1 MIHSHVKN
9 ENKATASQFY
19 LAQDVI
25 PGVFAEKW
33 AKISSFQPGGFPH
46 STFFKAAPLGIT
58 LNPSGNTF
66 VFPMTHTSFLKLMP
80 IVSSSVNQELLFRV
94 TGWSSQ
100 VLPMRSKEMFVPTI
114 LGEYKF
120 TPNLGFSITS
130 PFSYSD
136 PHANARSVKDLT
148 TQGILT
154 TNQKL
159 SGNVDPNYITLKGQG
174 AEYIQIQMM
183 LQEPATATGSCCN
196 LAANSCEND
205 VLAAD
210 CLAMNQ
216 KIWFQ
221 GTICNGYSCIWN
233 GCPER
238 EPPCT
243 CTDTTTTC
251 CPDECPDTSICP
263 PGECQPCMVGST
275 VVCNTFNGIC
285 PPGTG
290 LCLSPPC
297 PSCSSNVPTCSTFNL
312 IIPPHC
318 DLGSCCCDLLGECY
332 DINRGECA
340 ILRGIN
346 SCWEFNENTP
356 CPSPTTCPSG
366 IDEFGSCCD
375 TEANTCVESFRAD
388 CLAPKVFSNG
398 SSCFGDCTYRQVS
411 TSDGNNISG
420 EKNFSAV
427 VTKFG
432 KVRVFGN
439 NTYPAVYAIPTDLE
453 VIQNVQVG
461 KSFVCAL
468 ELISATPLPTSGTIK
483 VWGQDPDS
491 TGVLTVPTNLGPCSA
506 ISAGSSH
513 IAVIKGTFGSPG
525 IVQAWGNSAA
535 IGVPSNLGQCVAID
549 SSGAYTAAV
558 QAVVPAGQESLNG
571 LRLWGVV
578 PPVVATVP
586 DFTGYHGSNIR
597 IIDVSISS
605 SNAAVIFS
613 DGSFIVWGDNS
624 SGQLNIPSNIGTI
637 KQISCGKK
645 HIIAIKSNGD
655 VVSWGLNACLQ
666 TSMPLDLGKC
676 VSVSAGDGYSC
687 AVKLNGLLE
696 CWSCNQGSLD
706 FTCNDAN
713 AAPNESPCH
722 WTSLTNASTG
732 FYVSTTPIT
741 NKQFSGLSASNPDQP
756 KVNQTWDVY
765 NTWANN
771 QSLRLLTEAEWEL
784 AAKGGV
790 SGPTYGVLDN
800 IAWHLGNSGSNK
812 NVAGKQPNAY
822 GLYDTIGLVKEFVFD
837 FIYPYV
843 ASSFDNPVVNPIGQI
858 TDGLT
863 NHIIRG
869 GSFLSPIVECRS
881 TWRGSVHTSNTG
893 VDIGFR
899 VARTATAS
907 TTWITQV
914 VQDKATALDI
924 PDPLLRNLINNSG
937 HSWWVRKSIGPGLF
951 IDLKFIPNVVFNQG
965 ASSVT
970 DSCGGNCPDI
980 NITTLPDCESLCSII
995 VPGKCCISTTTNGF
1009 LQGTSLKLPTE
1020 AQWEYA
1026 YRAGTT
1032 TAFHS
1037 YPAQPTGFNDDTL
1050 LGNIAWF
1057 NSNSE
1062 SQTHA
1067 VGGKLANG
1075 LGLHDMSGNVYEW
1088 CRDWYSSTYYA
1099 SSPLTNPPGPTT
1111 GTNRLIRGGRWETIP
1126 RYCRASKRTNYFPDN
1141 TLNSVGFR
1149 VVHESAIGESPW
1161 YEVIEQNP
1169 DVTVVTNP
1177 TLRAAIIATGRP
1189 WRVRDTVTNIEML
1202 LIPPGTFTMG
1212 CSASLQDACDSDEN
1226 PLHQVTLTTFY
1237 MGRYE
1242 VTQAQWLAKMGS
1254 NPSFFQGANYPD
1266 AASRP
1271 VERVSWNM
1279 IVGSS
1284 IIGCTQTDQ
1293 EECAALGGTFTPD
1306 GQCAAGGLCNNI
1318 WGRCCN
1324 QNICQND
1331 VLSTNCTGTNNV
1343 FTPYLT
1349 NQPGS
1354 SPRCIEDC
1362 PGQLRCVSE
1371 TGKCCNPL
1379 NNDCLNTKKCSCVA
1393 PMVFTPFPAACYQL
1407 SPGNPLRCVKVV
1419 GACCNNLTNACV
1431 QNEDW
1436 QCAALGSNHSFTPG
1450 GSCSGSFCSSLVG
1463 ACCNI
1468 AMGQCIDDLTL
1479 AQCSARIA
1487 TSGSWVWHAAP
1498 LVCFSPTQCPEQ
1510 IGKCC
1515 HPTNGNCFNTNQFT
1529 CTPGWSFTKDAFCT
1543 VNPSN
1548 NNPSCIISL
1557 PTEPC
1562 CCLPTSPACACAGR
1576 CCNKLTN
1583 LCVDHVCNCAGLAGQ
1598 WVFTDNAECEIC
1610 NSGCTCD
1617 GQLAGTKVCNHK
1629 VCTSIAAFCGGLDC
1643 TGNSTCSSSMYC
1655 NGNFPLGPTM
1665 NCFNPCDDCVP
1676 IGPLAACPI
1685 TCGKCIDESV
1695 TPDMTTCSQFYSY
1708 NVVST
1713 QPDVPSDILY
1723 GSPGNGNPS
1732 DAADEGAYG
1741 ISTKADLC
1749 TDTNQCPGYPKKTS
1763 GSTPFVRWNRYNSG
1777 VDFTGTSQPR
1787 FIDSNLNNQLREE
1800 FDMFISCG
1808 CKDSTGK
1815 SSIDAG
1821 WNLKAKPWVCDARHQ
1836 VNTNGYL
1843 APFENIIPP
1852 QDVLNSINRSL
1863 LPPNITPKDVTGID
1877 SDSPIMRSWPLG
1889 TSWGINKRRLRECD
1903 GRAFWANTAKKNW
1916 EILGCTDNTCTAY
1929 ATDNLDINL
1938 MIGYLSIFG
1947 NNWNDTNNSPRLYS
1961 PSFQYRKFS
1970 DTTFVDTCG
1979 TCKFGS
1985 PTIGGWNLFRTVNS
1999 EALGTP
2005 FTLFAN
2011 TPTSRVCPT
2020 TPNLLDSTGT
2030 TNEFTVFIQSFSS

>member
-80 IVSSSVNQELLFRV
+80 IVSSSVNQQLLFRV

-120 TPNLGFSITS
+120 TPNSGFLITS
-130 PFSYSD
+130 PFGYSD
-136 PHANARSVKDLT
+136 PHANAKAVKDLT

-196 LAANSCEND
+196 LLTNACTNNELAAN
-205 VLAAD
+205 

-221 GTICNGYSCIWN
+221 DTVCNGYSCIWN

-238 EPPCT
+238 EPPCE

-251 CPDECPDTSICP
+251 CPGECPDTSICNP
-263 PGECQPCMVGST
+263 PGECFPCVDGST
-275 VVCNTFNGIC
+275 IVCNTFNGIC
-285 PPGTG
+285 PPGTS
-290 LCLSPPC
+290 LCSIPTC
-297 PSCSSNVPTCSTFNL
+297 PSCNPNAPTCTALNVV
-312 IIPPHC
+312 PPSC
-318 DLGSCCCDLLGECY
+318 DLGSCCCDFLGECY
-332 DINRGECA
+332 DINRGQCA

-346 SCWEFNENTP
+346 SCFEFNESTP

-375 TEANTCVESFRAD
+375 TIANTCVESFRAD
-388 CLAPKVFSNG
+388 CLAPKVFSLNQ
-398 SSCFGDCTYRQVS
+398 SCFGDCTYRQVS
-411 TSDGNNISG
+411 TSDGNNSNG

-439 NTYPAVYAIPTDLE
+439 NTYPAVYIIPTDLE

-468 ELISATPLPTSGTIK
+468 ELISAGTPPTSGTIK
-483 VWGQDPDS
+483 VWGQPDS
-491 TGVLTVPTNLGPCSA
+491 TGVLTVPSNLGPCSA

-513 IAVIKGTFGSPG
+513 IAVIKGVFGSSG
-525 IVQAWGNSAA
+525 FVQAWGNPLATS
-535 IGVPSNLGQCVAID
+535 VPSDLGKCIAID

-558 QAVVPAGQESLNG
+558 QAVVPSGQESLNG

-578 PPVVATVP
+578 PLVVATVP
-586 DFTGYHGSNIR
+586 DFTGYHGSNIS

-605 SNAAVIFS
+605 SNAAVLFN
-613 DGSFIVWGDNS
+613 DGSFRVWGDNS

-666 TSMPLDLGKC
+666 TSMPSDLGKC

-713 AAPNESPCH
+713 AAFNESPCH

-784 AAKGGV
+784 AAKGRV
-790 SGPTYGVLDN
+790 SGPIYGVLND
-800 IAWHLGNSGSNK
+800 IAWHLGNSGSTNK

-843 ASSFDNPVVNPIGQI
+843 ASSFDNPIVNPIGQI

-914 VQDKATALDI
+914 VQDQATALDI
-924 PDPLLRNLINNSG
+924 PDPVLRNLINNSG

-995 VPGKCCISTTTNGF
+995 VPGKCC
-1009 LQGTSLKLPTE
+1009 
-1020 AQWEYA
+1020 
-1026 YRAGTT
+1026 
-1032 TAFHS
+1032 
-1037 YPAQPTGFNDDTL
+1037 TGV
-1050 LGNIAWF
+1050 
-1057 NSNSE
+1057 NS
-1062 SQTHA
+1062 
-1067 VGGKLANG
+1067 
-1075 LGLHDMSGNVYEW
+1075 
-1088 CRDWYSSTYYA
+1088 
-1099 SSPLTNPPGPTT
+1099 
-1111 GTNRLIRGGRWETIP
+1111 
-1126 RYCRASKRTNYFPDN
+1126 
-1141 TLNSVGFR
+1141 
-1149 VVHESAIGESPW
+1149 
-1161 YEVIEQNP
+1161 
-1169 DVTVVTNP
+1169 
-1177 TLRAAIIATGRP
+1177 
-1189 WRVRDTVTNIEML
+1189 
-1202 LIPPGTFTMG
+1202 
-1212 CSASLQDACDSDEN
+1212 
-1226 PLHQVTLTTFY
+1226 
-1237 MGRYE
+1237 
-1242 VTQAQWLAKMGS
+1242 
-1254 NPSFFQGANYPD
+1254 
-1266 AASRP
+1266 
-1271 VERVSWNM
+1271 
-1279 IVGSS
+1279 
-1284 IIGCTQTDQ
+1284 CTQTDQ
-1293 EECAALGGTFTPD
+1293 EECAALGGAFTPG

-1331 VLSTNCTGTNNV
+1331 VLSINCTGTNNV
-1343 FTPYLT
+1343 FTPYLI
-1349 NQPGS
+1349 NQQGS
-1354 SPRCIEDC
+1354 GPRCIEDC

-1379 NNDCLNTKKCSCVA
+1379 NNDCQNTVKCNCLE
-1393 PMVFTPFPAACYQL
+1393 PMVFTPSAECYQL
-1407 SPGNPLRCVKVV
+1407 SPGNPLRCVRVV
-1419 GACCNNLTNACV
+1419 GACCNNLNNACV

-1436 QCAALGSNHSFTPG
+1436 QCAALGSNFSFTPG
-1450 GSCSGSFCSSLVG
+1450 GSCSGSFCSGLTG

-1468 AMGQCIDDLTL
+1468 AMGQCIDNLTV
-1479 AQCSARIA
+1479 AQCKARVA

-1498 LVCFSPTQCPEQ
+1498 KVCFSSTQCPVET
-1510 IGKCC
+1510 GKCC

-1529 CTPGWSFTKDAFCT
+1529 CTPGWNFTKDAFCT
-1543 VNPSN
+1543 ANPSN
-1548 NNPSCIISL
+1548 NNPNCIISL
-1557 PTEPC
+1557 PSEPC

-1576 CCNKLTN
+1576 CCNKATN

-1610 NSGCTCD
+1610 NSGCTCA
-1617 GQLAGTKVCNHK
+1617 GLLAGTKVCDHK
-1629 VCTSIAAFCGGLDC
+1629 VCTSFEGFCGGVECDATTL
-1643 TGNSTCSSSMYC
+1643 CSSSMYC
-1655 NGNFPLGPTM
+1655 NGGFPLGPTT
-1665 NCFNPCDDCVP
+1665 NCFNPCDDC
-1676 IGPLAACPI
+1676 ISTGPFSPCPI
-1685 TCGKCIDESV
+1685 SCGICVEIDS
-1695 TPDMTTCSQFYSY
+1695 PQNITTCSQFYSY
-1708 NVVST
+1708 NNFSSLPGT
-1713 QPDVPSDILY
+1713 PSDFQY
-1723 GSPGNGNPS
+1723 SPFPGNGNPN

-1741 ISTKADLC
+1741 INTKADLC
-1749 TDTNQCPGYPKKTS
+1749 ADTNQCPGYPKKTS
-1763 GSTPFVRWNRYNSG
+1763 GSIPFVQWNRYNSG
-1777 VDFTGTSQPR
+1777 VDSTGTPQPR
-1787 FIDSNLNNQLREE
+1787 FTDSNLNNQLREE

-1808 CKDSTGK
+1808 CKDSNGK
-1815 SSIDAG
+1815 SSIDVG

-1843 APFENIIPP
+1843 VPNENIIPP
-1852 QDVLNSINRSL
+1852 QNVLDAIDRSL
-1863 LPPNITPKDVTGID
+1863 LPSSITPKDVTGID
-1877 SDSPIMRSWPLG
+1877 SDSPLMRSWPIG
-1889 TSWGINKRRLRECD
+1889 TSWGITKRRLRECD
-1903 GRAFWANTAKKNW
+1903 GRAFWANTNKKNW
-1916 EILGCTDNTCTAY
+1916 EILGCTDNTCTVY
-1929 ATDNLDINL
+1929 ATDGVDSNN

-1947 NNWNDTNNSPRLYS
+1947 NNWTDLGGPPRLYS

-1985 PTIGGWNLFRTVNS
+1985 PTIGGWNLFRTVS
-1999 EALGTP
+1999 LEASGTP
-2005 FTLFAN
+2005 FTLFDN
-2011 TPTSRVCPT
+2011 TPTIRVCPT
-2020 TPNLLDSTGT
+2020 TATLLDSTGT

>member
-46 STFFKAAPLGIT
+46 STFFKAAPLGLT

-80 IVSSSVNQELLFRV
+80 IVSSSVNQQLLFRV

-120 TPNLGFSITS
+120 TPNSGFLITS
-130 PFSYSD
+130 PFGYSD
-136 PHANARSVKDLT
+136 PHANAKAVKDLT

-196 LAANSCEND
+196 LVTNTCRDSELAAN
-205 VLAAD
+205 

-216 KIWFQ
+216 EIWFQ
-221 GTICNGYSCIWN
+221 GTTCNGYSCIWN

-238 EPPCT
+238 EPPCE

-251 CPDECPDTSICP
+251 CPNECPDTSICNP
-263 PGECQPCMVGST
+263 PRLCFPCLDNT
-275 VVCNTFNGIC
+275 NNIVCNTFNGIC
-285 PPGTG
+285 PPGTTI
-290 LCLSPPC
+290 CNVSPC
-297 PSCSSNVPTCSTFNL
+297 PSCNPDLPTCTVLNL
-312 IIPPHC
+312 VPPSC
-318 DLGSCCCDLLGECY
+318 DLGSCCCDFLGECY
-332 DINRGECA
+332 DINRGQCA
-340 ILRGIN
+340 ILSGIN
-346 SCWEFNENTP
+346 SCFEFNESTP

-375 TEANTCVESFRAD
+375 TIANTCVESFRAD
-388 CLAPKVFSNG
+388 CLAPKIFSLNQ
-398 SSCFGDCTYRQVS
+398 SCFGDCTYRQVS
-411 TSDGNNISG
+411 TSDGNNTNG

-468 ELISATPLPTSGTIK
+468 ELISGTPPTSGTIK
-483 VWGQDPDS
+483 VWGQPDS
-491 TGVLTVPTNLGPCSA
+491 TGVLTVPSNLGPCSA

-513 IAVIKGTFGSPG
+513 IAVIKGVFGSSG
-525 IVQAWGNSAA
+525 FVQAWGNPLATS
-535 IGVPSNLGQCVAID
+535 VPSDLGKCIAID

-578 PPVVATVP
+578 PPAVATIP
-586 DFTGYHGSNIR
+586 DFTGYHGSNIS

-605 SNAAVIFS
+605 SNAAVLFN
-613 DGSFIVWGDNS
+613 DGSFRVWGNNTF
-624 SGQLNIPSNIGTI
+624 GQLNVPSNIGTI
-637 KQISCGKK
+637 KQISCGKN
-645 HIIAIKSNGD
+645 HIIVIKSNGD

-666 TSMPLDLGKC
+666 TSMPSDLGKC

-741 NKQFSGLSASNPDQP
+741 NKQFSGLSTSNPDQP
-756 KVNQTWDVY
+756 KVNETWNVY
-765 NTWANN
+765 NNWANN

-790 SGPTYGVLDN
+790 SGPIYGVLNN
-800 IAWHLGNSGSNK
+800 IAWHLGNSSSTNK

-843 ASSFDNPVVNPIGQI
+843 ASSFDNPIVNPIGQI

-914 VQDKATALDI
+914 MQDQATALDI
-924 PDPLLRNLINNSG
+924 PDPVLRNLINNSG

-995 VPGKCCISTTTNGF
+995 VPGKCC
-1009 LQGTSLKLPTE
+1009 
-1020 AQWEYA
+1020 
-1026 YRAGTT
+1026 
-1032 TAFHS
+1032 
-1037 YPAQPTGFNDDTL
+1037 TGV
-1050 LGNIAWF
+1050 
-1057 NSNSE
+1057 NS
-1062 SQTHA
+1062 
-1067 VGGKLANG
+1067 
-1075 LGLHDMSGNVYEW
+1075 
-1088 CRDWYSSTYYA
+1088 
-1099 SSPLTNPPGPTT
+1099 
-1111 GTNRLIRGGRWETIP
+1111 
-1126 RYCRASKRTNYFPDN
+1126 
-1141 TLNSVGFR
+1141 
-1149 VVHESAIGESPW
+1149 
-1161 YEVIEQNP
+1161 
-1169 DVTVVTNP
+1169 
-1177 TLRAAIIATGRP
+1177 
-1189 WRVRDTVTNIEML
+1189 
-1202 LIPPGTFTMG
+1202 
-1212 CSASLQDACDSDEN
+1212 
-1226 PLHQVTLTTFY
+1226 
-1237 MGRYE
+1237 
-1242 VTQAQWLAKMGS
+1242 
-1254 NPSFFQGANYPD
+1254 
-1266 AASRP
+1266 
-1271 VERVSWNM
+1271 
-1279 IVGSS
+1279 
-1284 IIGCTQTDQ
+1284 CTQTDQ
-1293 EECAALGGTFTPD
+1293 EECAALGGVFTP
-1306 GQCAAGGLCNNI
+1306 GAQCAAGNLCNNI

-1331 VLSTNCTGTNNV
+1331 VLSINCTGTNNV
-1343 FTPYLT
+1343 FTPYLI

-1354 SPRCIEDC
+1354 APRCIQDC

-1379 NNDCLNTKKCSCVA
+1379 NNDCLNTKKCNCLA
-1393 PMVFTPFPAACYQL
+1393 PMVFTPSAECYQL
-1407 SPGNPLRCVKVV
+1407 SPGNPLRCVQVI

-1450 GSCSGSFCSSLVG
+1450 GSCSGSFCSGLIG

-1468 AMGQCIDDLTL
+1468 AMGQCINNLTS
-1479 AQCSARIA
+1479 AQCSAQPV

-1498 LVCFSPTQCPEQ
+1498 KVCFSPTQCPERR
-1510 IGKCC
+1510 GRCC
-1515 HPTNGNCFNTNQFT
+1515 STPFGNCFNTNQFECAT
-1529 CTPGWSFTKDAFCT
+1529 LPTGAPGNDSWTFVPDEFCRFPTPL
-1543 VNPSN
+1543 NPQCS
-1548 NNPSCIISL
+1548 ISL
-1557 PTEPC
+1557 FGSPC
-1562 CCLPTSPACACAGR
+1562 CCSALSGCNQCVGR
-1576 CCNKLTN
+1576 CCRKTTN
-1583 LCVDHVCNCAGLAGQ
+1583 ECFDGLCSCDSLGDAQDYNYYPG
-1598 WVFTDNAECEIC
+1598 ESCEIC
-1610 NSGCTCD
+1610 STNCNCQG
-1617 GQLAGTKVCNHK
+1617 LPAGFKVCNHPRCK
-1629 VCTSIAAFCGGLDC
+1629 LTPGCNADPFACPLAPDSFCLPGYYCDGGFGLGVATGCTWPCDFCPIP
-1643 TGNSTCSSSMYC
+1643 TS
-1655 NGNFPLGPTM
+1655 GP
-1665 NCFNPCDDCVP
+1665 NPCVP
-1676 IGPLAACPI
+1676 E
-1685 TCGKCIDESV
+1685 CGFCRSFIEETYS
-1695 TPDMTTCSQFYSY
+1695 TCSQF
-1708 NVVST
+1708 VSVSLDIDNGLN
-1713 QPDVPSDILY
+1713 PIPNIPSDFKY
-1723 GSPGNGNPS
+1723 QFTGNGNPHPQGEFGQVKTGS
-1732 DAADEGAYG
+1732 YGAG
-1741 ISTKADLC
+1741 TVPDICPPS
-1749 TDTNQCPGYPKKTS
+1749 NPQCPGYPQKS
-1763 GSTPFVRWNRYNSG
+1763 LGADPYIRWNRYNSG
-1777 VDFTGTSQPR
+1777 VNPDTTVNPSFAEG
-1787 FIDSNLNNQLREE
+1787 NLNSQVKEE
-1800 FDMFISCG
+1800 FDMFIACG
-1808 CKDSTGK
+1808 CIDSQGRSSTNLTGWSVK
-1815 SSIDAG
+1815 
-1821 WNLKAKPWVCDARHQ
+1821 NKPWICDARHQ
-1836 VNTNGYL
+1836 VKTIGFFE
-1843 APFENIIPP
+1843 PFASPPIIPP
-1852 QDVLNSINRSL
+1852 SSVLLSNNRNI
-1863 LPPNITPKDVTGID
+1863 LPAYIVPRDITDTND
-1877 SDSPIMRSWPLG
+1877 LESPLMRKYNNGS
-1889 TSWGINKRRLRECD
+1889 SWGANPRRLRACD
-1903 GRAFWANTAKKNW
+1903 SRSFWNNPQNKNW
-1916 EILGCTDNTCTAY
+1916 QILGCADATCTSL
-1929 ATDNLDINL
+1929 ATDNVQPSTPLV
-1938 MIGYLSIFG
+1938 GYLSIFG
-1947 NNWNDTNNSPRLYS
+1947 NNWTDNAMGLNPREFSPR
-1961 PSFQYRKFS
+1961 FQYKNFS
-1970 DTTFVDTCG
+1970 FVANQTACI
-1979 TCKFGS
+1979 TCKFGVPDS
-1985 PTIGGWNLFRTVNS
+1985 VVPKWNLLRNFDTTGAQTGNS
-1999 EALGTP
+1999 NP
-2005 FTLFAN
+2005 FISFGSTIAY
-2011 TPTSRVCPT
+2011 CPT
-2020 TPNLLDSTGT
+2020 TTSLLDSTGT